1 MHLNLHP
8 DLLPE
13 RRDAAVPNLPSRPLS
28 LHLLVFKTLT
38 EKDRDGSNLLCTNT
52 VQGTVSRANVCR
64 LI

>member
-1 MHLNLHP
+1 MLLNLHP

-13 RRDAAVPNLPSRPLS
+13 RWDAAVPNLPSRPFY

-38 EKDRDGSNLLCTNT
+38 EKDHDGSNLLCANT
-52 VQGTVSRANVCR
+52 VQGSVSRASVYH